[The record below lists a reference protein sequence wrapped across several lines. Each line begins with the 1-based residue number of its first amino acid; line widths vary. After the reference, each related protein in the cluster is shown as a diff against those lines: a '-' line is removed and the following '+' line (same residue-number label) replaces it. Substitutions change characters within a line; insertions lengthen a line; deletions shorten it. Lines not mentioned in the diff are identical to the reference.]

1 MVVCAAHGTDRH
13 RTGAL
18 GLGEDT
24 KEKRFQREGASR
36 GMEEKRGEVNRICW
50 EKKYELNG
58 ASHLVRLGRGP
69 PLEEVKVR

>member
-13 RTGAL
+13 CTGAW

-36 GMEEKRGEVNRICW
+36 GMEEKRGEVNR
-50 EKKYELNG
+50 NG
-58 ASHLVRLGRGP
+58 YVGKRNTS
-69 PLEEVKVR
+69 

>member
-36 GMEEKRGEVNRICW
+36 GMEEKRGEMNR
-50 EKKYELNG
+50 NG
-58 ASHLVRLGRGP
+58 YVGKRNTS
-69 PLEEVKVR
+69 